1 MAARALRDRDENER
15 RVERDRHERVHG
27 ETVVAVV
34 AGDRH
39 DADAGAEPG
48 EGGTERLAH
57 GRDSNTVYRARCTII
72 GQWRKA
78 PSRSS
83 VACAC
88 CACSPTIPKDCRSPS
103 SRRSSTR
110 TAPGSTGSSGRSPS
124 SGSSCAAR
132 AGGSRSA
139 SGSSSL
145 RAPCGRGCRRSP
157 RASYASSPTSSRAT
171 TALTI
176 RDGDEA
182 VAAVVVQPAGT
193 ALHVAYRPGLRH
205 PVDRAAPGIAILAG
219 AAPRKG
225 ERPEVGVARKRG
237 WSVTTGELLPGATG
251 VAAPID
257 GAEASISAV
266 WIDRRDAAAMAAPV
280 VRAAAAIS
288 AAL

>member
-1 MAARALRDRDENER
+1 VYDYRTVAEGSLTLERGLRVLRVLADHPEGLSVAELAAELDTHRAGIYRLVGPLAEQRLVVRGAGGRFTLGLGLVELAGAVRSRLQEVAARELRVLADEL
-15 RVERDRHERVHG
+15 G
-27 ETVVAVV
+27 
-34 AGDRH
+34 
-39 DADAGAEPG
+39 
-48 EGGTERLAH
+48 
-57 GRDSNTVYRARCTII
+57 
-72 GQWRKA
+72 
-78 PSRSS
+78 
-83 VACAC
+83 
-88 CACSPTIPKDCRSPS
+88 
-103 SRRSSTR
+103 
-110 TAPGSTGSSGRSPS
+110 
-124 SGSSCAAR
+124 
-132 AGGSRSA
+132 
-139 SGSSSL
+139 
-145 RAPCGRGCRRSP
+145 
-157 RASYASSPTSSRAT
+157 AT

-205 PVDRAAPGIAILAG
+205 PVDRAAPGVAILAG

-225 ERPEVGVARKRG
+225 ERPEVGVARRRG

-251 VAAPID
+251 VAAPIA